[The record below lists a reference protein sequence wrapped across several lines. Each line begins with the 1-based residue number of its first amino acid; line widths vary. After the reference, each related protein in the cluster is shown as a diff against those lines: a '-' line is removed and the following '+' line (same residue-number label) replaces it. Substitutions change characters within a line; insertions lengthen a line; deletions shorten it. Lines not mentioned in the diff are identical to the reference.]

1 MSKPLTDFIDLWDYS
16 CLNGWTMGNIAT
28 TASEI
33 SRFYYALANGQLIT
47 KASLAQMLDFV
58 PLTNGTQVRTRA
70 VKLLLPVLF

>member
-1 MSKPLTDFIDLWDYS
+1 
-16 CLNGWTMGNIAT
+16 MGNIAT

-58 PLTNGTQVRTRA
+58 PLTNGTQVRIRYSCQRIQS
-70 VKLLLPVLF
+70 P